1 MLNILLGIGLGGA
14 YQTIHA
20 ANKKHRKH
28 PNRPIEYKSYTI
40 QVTGTLMVSAVVL
53 LITLLVLLIAV
64 PMNKWIMSRR
74 IGYGLIGLWAVG
86 TILNLVIEITGVW
99 QDIA

>member
-40 QVTGTLMVSAVVL
+40 QVTGTLMVSAVIL
-53 LITLLVLLIAV
+53 LITLLVL